1 MIKKYVQLVQLM
13 QKLLVNQNVLQVI
26 LLMMDQP
33 VLLVQLLQIKNVKQD
48 VTKEDSL
55 LKQQFQ
61 DKQLLKLVLHVQLM
75 H

>member
-1 MIKKYVQLVQLM
+1 M